1 MTSESARAM
10 TRRQREQVVRVKPI
24 DVAQVPHEASHG
36 TADVLAQLPADQWT
50 VYHDVRW
57 ADRRYAAIDHVV
69 LGPSGIFVVTTKSWP
84 GRITVGQGQVRQNGI
99 AREAAVTEATEAAE
113 AVATMV
119 TTVDARHV
127 HPVLCFTRDEWL
139 TGRADDVLVCS
150 SANVDT
156 MLLGRPARLRSDEI
170 RAASRQ
176 LEAGFRQASAKAAAP
191 VVRASRH
198 ADRARRRPVRLF
210 LRPDAIATGLLLGFA
225 VIALI
230 WPQLTEGLAGWFM
243 GLF

>member
-1 MTSESARAM
+1 MTNDAAGAV
-10 TRRQREQVVRVKPI
+10 TRRQREQVVRIKPI
-24 DVAQVPHEASHG
+24 DVTHPVVKASRAS
-36 TADVLAQLPADQWT
+36 ADVLAQLPTDLWT
-50 VYHDVRW
+50 VYHGVRW

-69 LGPSGIFVVTTKSWP
+69 LGPPGIFVITTRSWP

-99 AREAAVTEATEAAE
+99 AQEAAVTEATEAAE
-113 AVATMV
+113 ALATMV

-150 SANVDT
+150 TVNVDT
-156 MLLGRPARLRSDEI
+156 MLLGRPGRLRSDEL
-170 RAASRQ
+170 RAAARQ

-198 ADRARRRPVRLF
+198 RDRVRRPTRLF
-210 LRPDAIATGLLLGFA
+210 LRLDALATGVLLAFA

-230 WPQLTEGLAGWFM
+230 WPELMEGLAGWLM
-243 GLF
+243 GVG